1 MDSSI
6 PVFSVLGLQE
16 NPIVSSFLHGCQEL
30 NSGLHACLASTLST
44 THQTPSFVLWIFIP
58 STSIT
63 SSKMVFV
70 YLGFFGD
77 RVSLCSPGSP
87 RTHVIDQAGLEQE
100 ICLFLLSEC

>member
-44 THQTPSFVLWIFIP
+44 THQTPLLYFGFLYHLQVLLVQKWFLF
-58 STSIT
+58 TW
-63 SSKMVFV
+63 VFWGQ
-70 YLGFFGD
+70 GFS
-77 RVSLCSPGSP
+77 V
-87 RTHVIDQAGLEQE
+87 
-100 ICLFLLSEC
+100 